1 MQLFGEWHVPP
12 PLFRVDPSL
21 YVILSDVYTSLQAP
35 FNAVKSLHFA
45 KINQDRIALL
55 LLGDLK
61 ANVPDG

>member
-12 PLFRVDPSL
+12 PLFRVDPPL
-21 YVILSDVYTSLQAP
+21 YVILSDVYTSLQAL
-35 FNAVKSLHFA
+35 FNTVKPLHFA

-61 ANVPDG
+61 ANVADG